1 MFQVIFTYDE
11 SCNKWEASV
20 LGANNKQDAIDGF
33 SAVVLTCHHL
43 NPAYLKHSK
52 VSDDYKITP
61 AV

>member
-11 SCNKWEASV
+11 TSANWEASV

-33 SAVVLTCHHL
+33 SAVVLTCKQLPSVHL
-43 NPAYLKHSK
+43 PHTK